1 MSAAKNTFDMLIS
14 QGTISNA
21 LYQYLESQSIH
32 IDFSDLLRWQWTL
45 AVSALDRYIH
55 DIVRAG
61 MVMEFEGRKNPTPK
75 YQKFRIEMS
84 TYAMIHSSPV
94 PSVEF
99 EQEVERQHS
108 FLAFQY
114 PDKIADALSLIWDEA
129 NKWDVIG
136 RTMVPPVPA
145 PDLKTKLKNIVLRR
159 NQIVHEGDCFSLS
172 PPLGQQPISLSDVND
187 VVSFIK
193 SLVLAIDTCVT

>member
-1 MSAAKNTFDMLIS
+1 MSTAKNTFDMLIS
-14 QGTISNA
+14 QGTISNG

-75 YQKFRIEMS
+75 YQNFRIDMS
-84 TYAMIHSSPV
+84 TYAMIRSSPV
-94 PSVEF
+94 PAVAF
-99 EQEVERQHS
+99 EQEVGRQHS

-136 RTMVPPVPA
+136 RTMVPPVPV

-159 NQIVHEGDCFSLS
+159 NQIVHEGDCLSLS

-187 VVSFIK
+187 VVRFIK

>member
-1 MSAAKNTFDMLIS
+1 MSTAKNTFDMLIS

-32 IDFSDLLRWQWTL
+32 MDFSDLLRWQWTL

-61 MVMEFEGRKNPTPK
+61 MVMEFEGRKSPTLK

-84 TYAMIHSSPV
+84 TYALICSSPV
-94 PSVEF
+94 PAVAF

-114 PDKIADALSLIWDEA
+114 PDKIADALSLIWDEV

-145 PDLKTKLKNIVLRR
+145 SDLRTKLKNIVLRR

-172 PPLGQQPISLSDVND
+172 PPLGQQPISLSDAND

-193 SLVLAIDTCVT
+193 SLVSAIDICVT